1 MTRSA
6 TASLAEQLA
15 DRFADRIQ
23 QRLLASGARLPSV
36 RDCAERHG
44 VSPSTVV
51 GAYDLLQARGLV
63 QARPQ
68 RGFFVR
74 DGAATLHTE
83 PSRQRASRGPSASAP
98 PLPAPVDAT
107 ALIRSMFQAQGGL
120 PAPAMG
126 TLPEA

>member
-1 MTRSA
+1 MTPITRSP

-15 DRFADRIQ
+15 GRFADRIQ
-23 QRLLASGARLPSV
+23 QRLLAPGARLPSV

-74 DGAATLHTE
+74 DGALAVNTE
-83 PSRQRASRGPSASAP
+83 ASRQRASRGPSASASACSR
-98 PLPAPVDAT
+98 PARGCRRCAN
-107 ALIRSMFQAQGGL
+107 ARA
-120 PAPAMG
+120 AMR
-126 TLPEA
+126 